1 MKKLIFITLLYLV
14 FSLNA
19 SADNSYF
26 IDFNKI
32 LNGSKSGAQVQKNLQ
47 NKLKAETVK
56 YKQLEKNIR
65 KEESEIISK
74 KKVLEAEEYKKKV
87 QALRKKVAD
96 LQKNKQSAYNNLA
109 KSRDDAKKTLIKAVK
124 PIIKKYMEENNI
136 RLVLD
141 KKSVILGDTT
151 LEITDQ
157 IITILNKELP
167 SIKIN

>member
-56 YKQLEKNIR
+56 YKQLEKDIR
-65 KEESEIISK
+65 KEESEIISQK
-74 KKVLEAEEYKKKV
+74 K
-87 QALRKKVAD
+87 
-96 LQKNKQSAYNNLA
+96 NF
-109 KSRDDAKKTLIKAVK
+109 T
-124 PIIKKYMEENNI
+124 
-136 RLVLD
+136 
-141 KKSVILGDTT
+141 G
-151 LEITDQ
+151 
-157 IITILNKELP
+157 
-167 SIKIN
+167 